1 MITIKFGKNYEAT
14 FSESSWKCD
23 DENVQKMLNDFL
35 DLDEVTV
42 SDAYRTSKYDASV
55 YGLDS
60 VALDAVSF
68 LEPEIIEYEPDE
80 IPEEVEGVVF

>member
-14 FSESSWKCD
+14 FSDERWKCD
-23 DENVQKMLNDFL
+23 DEDVRKMLNGFL

-68 LEPEIIEYEPDE
+68 LKPEIIEYEPDE
-80 IPEEVEGVVF
+80 IPEEIEGVVF